1 MKRITR
7 ALLSSAAALGIC
19 ACATVSANAYIQ
31 YPVSSGSTN
40 IGYYQATWEAT
51 PTKSYVRGYSP
62 SRSHY
67 CKAVQDKNI
76 IKYQKASKTTPCE
89 VTAYGTPAAHEDW
102 VEYSYL

>member
-40 IGYYQATWEAT
+40 IGYYQASWNVT
-51 PTKSYVRGYSP
+51 PTRSEVTGYSV
-62 SRSHY
+62 SKQHY
-67 CKAVQDKNI
+67 CKAVQDKKI
-76 IKYQKASKTTPCE
+76 IRYQTASTYTSCH
-89 VTAYGTPAAHEDW
+89 VVANGTQAAHDDW
-102 VEYSYL
+102 VEYSYF